1 MYKMTDRLTDIYQ
14 LSGVNYYNDELRS
27 LIIDVIN
34 DLYYSNCKSICRL
47 RINHIDRAVFKYR
60 QAKGKRRIWNTK
72 QYFKACI
79 LSAINESG
87 IDELE
92 DAE

>member
-1 MYKMTDRLTDIYQ
+1 MTDRLNDIYQ

-34 DLYYSNCKSICRL
+34 DLYYSNCESICKL
-47 RINHIDRAVFKYR
+47 RINHIDRAVFKYL

-79 LSAINESG
+79 LSAISELG

-92 DAE
+92 DV